1 MLFVLG
7 GVSMYV
13 GAALAVGLFDRL
25 APVRGRGPAADRCG
39 GGAAGVAPAR
49 PPRRGAGVGFARAA
63 AFGLATGL
71 MNLAFYEAI
80 ARLPLGTAVAV
91 EFCGPVAV
99 AAIASRRPRDVA
111 AVLLAATGVA
121 LIADV
126 RWSGAPSGV
135 VWALAAAAM
144 WAAYILLGARVA
156 AAGNGLDDLAVG
168 FGGAAVLLSPV
179 LLFGNPGGAAAL
191 VDPVV
196 LGLGLGVGVLSSV
209 VPYVLDQ
216 VVLRRVGT
224 ARFAVL
230 LALLP
235 ATATVVGLVL
245 LAQLPGPAEALGSRR
260 SSARS
265 RCAPGTATRRPPA
278 AIRLRRV
285 IRAATTLGS
294 PLASLWVTRCSRSSQ
309 SPTSAW
315 RTSHTS
321 RRALVQFVAGHGDS
335 AVRVGDGHGRW
346 RESPDRTS
354 PHRAQ
359 RLRRLAW
366 VIAEHATTNSGSRD
380 PIVMQSRRA

>member
-1 MLFVLG
+1 MSAVARRIPAPLLFVLG

-25 APVRGRGPAADRCG
+25 APSAVAVLRLIGAAAVLLAWRRPPAVAWRGRR
-39 GGAAGVAPAR
+39 
-49 PPRRGAGVGFARAA
+49 FARAA

-111 AVLLAATGVA
+111 AVLLAATGVL

-126 RWSGAPSGV
+126 RWSGAPWGV
-135 VWALAAAAM
+135 VWALAAATM

-156 AAGNGLDDLAVG
+156 TAGNGVDDLAVG
-168 FGGAAVLLSPV
+168 FGAAAVLLSPV

-196 LGLGLGVGVLSSV
+196 LGLGVGVGVLSSV

-235 ATATVVGLVL
+235 ATATVVGLVM
-245 LAQLPGPAEALGSRR
+245 LAQLPGPAEALGI
-260 SSARS
+260 AAVVGAVALRS
-265 RCAPGTATRRPPA
+265 RDGDPPA
-278 AIRLRRV
+278 GPPQP
-285 IRAATTLGS
+285 TT
-294 PLASLWVTRCSRSSQ
+294 
-309 SPTSAW
+309 
-315 RTSHTS
+315 
-321 RRALVQFVAGHGDS
+321 
-335 AVRVGDGHGRW
+335 
-346 RESPDRTS
+346 ESNT
-354 PHRAQ
+354 
-359 RLRRLAW
+359 
-366 VIAEHATTNSGSRD
+366 AEDDAR
-380 PIVMQSRRA
+380 